1 MQNKDVLF
9 LKIKGLLPS
18 LNPALKKIADY
29 ILAHPQKVKLLR
41 IKDLASTCGVAE
53 ATVTRFVK
61 KIGLNNFQELKI
73 NIAEITTE
81 KVVEKEAVYE
91 DITKGDSIK
100 SIIEKIIAINNK
112 ALNDTKMLLDIK
124 EIKKAITA
132 IDNARKINIYGAG
145 GSYLTAENARIR
157 FYRIG
162 KIFNVYNDPNQQA
175 VAASLLTPEDT
186 AIGISNSGRTISTI
200 NALNQAKQSGA
211 KTICITSYDQTP
223 ITNYSDIKLFTST
236 QDSEFFRES
245 MVSRHAQMVVID
257 ILYASLAVH
266 TFETSIKMIEKSS
279 TSLKHVQT

>member
-18 LNPALKKIADY
+18 LNPALKKIAEY
-29 ILAHPQKVKLLR
+29 ILAHPQKVKMLR

-81 KVVEKEAVYE
+81 KIIEKEVVYE
-91 DITKGDSIK
+91 DISKGDSIN
-100 SIIEKIIAINNK
+100 SIIEKIVAINNK
-112 ALNDTKMLLDIK
+112 ALNDTKMLLDVK
-124 EIKKAITA
+124 EIKKAINA
-132 IDNARKINIYGAG
+132 IDGAGKINIYGAG

-162 KIFNVYNDPNQQA
+162 KICNVYNDPNQQA
-175 VAASLLTPEDT
+175 VAASLLTQQDV
-186 AIGISNSGRTISTI
+186 AIGISNSGRTISTV
-200 NALNQAKQSGA
+200 NALKQAKDSGA

-223 ITNYSDIKLFTST
+223 IINYSDIKLFTST
-236 QDSEFFRES
+236 QDSEFFQES

-257 ILYASLAVH
+257 ILYASLAVN

-279 TSLKHVQT
+279 TSLKHVQM

>member
-81 KVVEKEAVYE
+81 KAVEKEAVYE

-200 NALNQAKQSGA
+200 NALKQAKQSGA